1 MFYSQIKI
9 VLFLSTLSQTR
20 FEILLSNGH
29 STANLAKTNFAI
41 VASTRRRVCG
51 AFRVDVV
58 TPQTCQH
65 SPIHVARTRQTRR
78 HLPSRVAWTPQ
89 TRRHS
94 PSRVAPTRQTRQHSP
109 SHVARTRQTRR
120 HLPSRVAR
128 TSQTCKHL
136 PSHVARTHQ
145 TCRHSPKAIFEKN
158 VTRLVNARV
167 SQILCEWPFLEL
179 YPKQKILQ
187 LFYNSYLIYKL
198 YM

>member
-9 VLFLSTLSQTR
+9 VLFLSTSSQTR
-20 FEILLSNGH
+20 FKILLSNCH
-29 STANLAKTNFAI
+29 STANLASANFAI

-65 SPIHVARTRQTRR
+65 SPIRVARTRQTRR
-78 HLPSRVAWTPQ
+78 HLPSRVAWTRQ

-94 PSRVAPTRQTRQHSP
+94 PSRVAWTR
-109 SHVARTRQTRR
+109 
-120 HLPSRVAR
+120 
-128 TSQTCKHL
+128 
-136 PSHVARTHQ
+136 Q

-158 VTRLVNARV
+158 VTRLTNARV
-167 SQILCEWPFLEL
+167 SQILCEWPFFEL
-179 YPKQKILQ
+179 YPKKKILK